1 MASSD
6 EKSLISILMGIY
18 NCARTLPEA
27 VDSILNQTYTN
38 WELVMC
44 DDGSSDNT
52 YEVASEYKAKY
63 PDKIV
68 LLKNEKNMG
77 LNATLN
83 RCLEAARGKY
93 MARMDGDDISLP
105 TRLEK
110 EAAFLDTHQEY
121 AIVSCPMIYF
131 DENGDF
137 RVGVGRGEADPRRL
151 VTGTIHPHAPC
162 MVRREAYEAVNG
174 YTVSKDRL
182 RVEDWD
188 LWVRMYEKGY
198 RGYNLEKPLY
208 KMRDDRN
215 AYSRRKFK
223 YRLNEAKVGASAI
236 RKLHLNPALYLLC
249 LRPIIVGLLPKGVY
263 DYLHRRST

>member
-1 MASSD
+1 MSA
-6 EKSLISILMGIY
+6 KVSIIMGIY
-18 NCARTLPEA
+18 NCEQTLPEA
-27 VDSILNQTYTN
+27 LDSLLAQTYPN
-38 WELVMC
+38 WQAIIC
-44 DDGSSDNT
+44 NDGSADRSKEIVLR
-52 YEVASEYKAKY
+52 YQEKY
-63 PDKIV
+63 PDQFIIIE
-68 LLKNEKNMG
+68 NDQNRG
-77 LNATLN
+77 LNYTLN
-83 RCLEAARGKY
+83 HCLQYADGKY
-93 MARMDGDDISLP
+93 IARMDGDDISLP
-105 TRLEK
+105 TRLEA
-110 EAAFLDTHQEY
+110 EVEFLDSHPEY

-137 RVGVGRGEADPRRL
+137 RVGVGRGEANPRRL

-215 AYSRRKFK
+215 AYNRRRFK
-223 YRLNEAKVGASAI
+223 YRLNEAKVGASAV
-236 RKLHLNPALYLLC
+236 RKLHLNPICYLLC

>member
-1 MASSD
+1 MSNV
-6 EKSLISILMGIY
+6 KISIIMGIY

-83 RCLEAARGKY
+83 RCLEAAIGTY
-93 MARMDGDDISLP
+93 IARMDGDDISLP
-105 TRLEK
+105 SRLEK
-110 EAAFLDTHQEY
+110 EIGFLNEHPEY
-121 AIVSCPMIYF
+121 AIVSCPIIYF

-137 RVGVGRGEADPRRL
+137 MSGKGNGEPDISSFCK
-151 VTGTIHPHAPC
+151 GTPFCHAPC

-174 YTVSKDRL
+174 YTEAANRL

-188 LWVRMYEKGY
+188 LWIRMYAKGY
-198 RGYNLEKPLY
+198 KGYNLDERLY

-223 YRLNEAKVGASAI
+223 YRINEMRVSASAVN
-236 RKLHLNPALYLLC
+236 KLGLNPVNYFFSI
-249 LRPIIVGLLPKGVY
+249 RPIVVGLLPDGIY
-263 DYLHRRST
+263 RYLHKKMRMKQ